1 MVVNAE
7 VVAKP
12 NESSENLIRRFLK
25 KVKKM
30 GLFEEFRK
38 YEYYKKPSIQRKEAA
53 EKRRRV
59 LLKMEAQEKGIP
71 MMELINIKQGRKK

>member
-1 MVVNAE
+1 MAVNAE

-12 NESSENLIRRFLK
+12 NESGENLIRRFLK

-30 GLFEEFRK
+30 ALLEEFRK

-53 EKRRRV
+53 ESRKRV
-59 LLKMEAQEKGIP
+59 LLKLEAQEKGIP
-71 MMELINIKQGRKK
+71 MIELLNSKGRKK